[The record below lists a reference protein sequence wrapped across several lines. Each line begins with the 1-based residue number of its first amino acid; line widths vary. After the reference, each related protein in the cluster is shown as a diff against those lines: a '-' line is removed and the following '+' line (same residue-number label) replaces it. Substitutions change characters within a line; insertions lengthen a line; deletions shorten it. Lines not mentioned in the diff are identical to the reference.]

1 MTLHQ
6 VALFAVIFLG
16 TLLLSLAVVV
26 VILLRLSADYF
37 TRGPRLFLVGMH
49 PALRL
54 TLKALKN
61 LAGLVIIAVGVVLSI
76 PGVPGQGF
84 ITIFLGLMLVDFP
97 GKFRLER
104 SIIRRPFVHGF
115 INRLRQRYGR
125 PPLLVP

>member
-6 VALFAVIFLG
+6 AAFYAAICLG
-16 TLLLSLAVVV
+16 TLVVSLVVV
-26 VILLRLSADYF
+26 VSVLLRLSADYF
-37 TRGPRLFLVGMH
+37 TRGPRPFLSGTH
-49 PALRL
+49 PALRI
-54 TLKALKN
+54 ALIVFKN
-61 LAGLVIIAVGVVLSI
+61 LAGVVIIAVGVVLSI

-84 ITIFLGLMLVDFP
+84 ITIFLGLLLVDFP

-115 INRLRQRYGR
+115 INRLRRRYGR

>member
-6 VALFAVIFLG
+6 LALYGAIGLG
-16 TLLLSLAVVV
+16 TVVV
-26 VILLRLSADYF
+26 SLVLVIVVLLRLSADYF
-37 TRGPRLFLVGMH
+37 TRVRRPFLAGTH
-49 PALRL
+49 PALRIAL
-54 TLKALKN
+54 IALKN
-61 LAGLVIIAVGVVLSI
+61 VAGIVIIAVGVVLSI

-115 INRLRQRYGR
+115 VNRLRRRYGR